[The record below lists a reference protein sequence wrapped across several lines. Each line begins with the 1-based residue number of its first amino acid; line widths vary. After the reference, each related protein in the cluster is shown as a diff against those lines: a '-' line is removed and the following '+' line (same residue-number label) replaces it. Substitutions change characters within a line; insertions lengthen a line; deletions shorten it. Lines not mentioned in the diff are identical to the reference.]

1 MVLKP
6 PFYSLD
12 GQIAIDLPGARAV
25 FTTQAWGDVR
35 RTREEIGER
44 LGTRLV
50 SARQVHGNTVVQA
63 SSVTAET
70 EADALIATTRGLA
83 ATVLAADCLP
93 IVISGPGAAAA
104 VHAGWRGL
112 DSGVIASAAR
122 ALRAHIGE
130 VPLSAAIGPAAGPCC
145 YEVGPELHERFAGF
159 SVGNNLDL
167 KAVARSQLQQAGV
180 DEVHDVGLCTICSD
194 PEFVFSYRRDGAA
207 AGRHAAIA
215 WLS

>member
-12 GQIAIDLPGARAV
+12 GQIATDVPGATAV

-35 RTREEIGER
+35 RTREEIGAR

-50 SARQVHGNTVVQA
+50 NARQVHGDTVVQVG
-63 SSVTAET
+63 SVTAET
-70 EADALIATTRGLA
+70 EADALITTTHGLA
-83 ATVLAADCLP
+83 AAVLAADCLP
-93 IVISGPGAAAA
+93 IVVSAPGAAAA

-112 DSGVIASAAR
+112 DRGVITGAVQ

-130 VPLSAAIGPAAGPCC
+130 VPLRAAIGPGAGPCC

-167 KAVARSQLQQAGV
+167 KAIARAELQQAGV
-180 DEVHDVGLCTICSD
+180 GEVHDVGLCTICSD
-194 PEFVFSYRRDGAA
+194 PDFFFSYRRDGAA
-207 AGRHAAIA
+207 AGRHAAIT